1 MFGKTETHVV
11 VLSDL
16 EDARE
21 AIRRAA
27 DGADP
32 EEAPG
37 LRRALELIDEV
48 ASAGVD
54 PRARWVRG
62 VLDAAGVDA
71 DAEEVR
77 AVRAVRNK
85 LPGLSLSGAVELVR
99 AAKTGS

>member
-32 EEAPG
+32 EEA
-37 LRRALELIDEV
+37 
-48 ASAGVD
+48 
-54 PRARWVRG
+54 
-62 VLDAAGVDA
+62 
-71 DAEEVR
+71 
-77 AVRAVRNK
+77 
-85 LPGLSLSGAVELVR
+85 
-99 AAKTGS
+99 